1 MKNIFVKELNLRDHV
16 KMEHSV
22 VKAYDLDS
30 SQFAMKNNFNFKI
43 DMIQNAYFLVL
54 YATLN

>member
-30 SQFAMKNNFNFKI
+30 SQFVMKNNFKFI
-43 DMIQNAYFLVL
+43 
-54 YATLN
+54 